1 MAQSILVAGQGTI
14 GLVPNTATLKW
25 LPQYTGQEEI
35 IVTLFEITSGE
46 IEVQCSIPQINIRY
60 EDYNVEGYSE
70 KYLKLILTNTDP
82 TQSPPANKFTLT
94 LRNIDTGV
102 ILAIVNI
109 NYETLNNNKILE
121 PIALSRLYITNPT
134 YGNGQYLKRKDETVQ
149 LGYTTFNYLRNETVS
164 EIKNTAFNN
173 RNPLNK
179 LVSLHPQIL
188 SVASPTTA
196 NIVTEGNKSVSK
208 AVPTIR
214 SLKEGY
220 GVISYTP
227 TAINSDTKLGPTQHL
242 KYLVRNLSIA
252 SRTTRD
258 DPNTNNLAWGTTF
271 IHMFD
276 QNFIGWNIRV
286 GLHKD
291 PYPQGVNDLVC
302 IFDNQQDDI
311 LEVTPFVFNGRIGAM
326 IQAKQAVARKAYLG
340 VQLHN
345 PYGEE
350 NGRYLS
356 AVYEFNIVPGNNTT
370 PIMVKGSNG
379 EETISIFIG
388 DSLEYTLATPANDY
402 RYVINNDNLINVD
415 KSSKRITGVREGN
428 NYIDFYSSHTSL
440 NEGRA
445 RLNVNVKPLPEKTL
459 EINKESL
466 LLAVGQSVSLNI
478 NASCADRLTFTQDG
492 GNYVEVFDF
501 TNKNKTNGTLSGRVT
516 IRGLEVGRT
525 QLTITSSWR
534 GVECIQK
541 VVEVNVFER
550 NDWKITCNLDKI
562 KLNIKKNREEQ
573 NNPIILEAMTNC
585 YYIGAEYNTNQEAFF
600 HRAETLPNKNS
611 LKYKIFAKT
620 VKGKYSITLYG
631 YNQVGQKLCSLTI
644 PVDVLKNAEI
654 PSNEVWIGLE
664 HKHKDL
670 EDHAEAPYRYFTV
683 IKWTERSDIDQIMNH
698 KIFLPSRSGTLLSH
712 KELEN
717 VTKYS
722 KRYYEYASPSS
733 PNRTVNP
740 TKPEALWLD
749 TRNNLVWKC
758 VDNTPNRN
766 AWIAYDGQQIG
777 EVDQLLYPD
786 PGEQGFGAGPM
797 SIDLHEKYGLTPLPG
812 CYDVKSKNYGNY
824 KDEYD
829 NIYVCIPKHY
839 VKLES
844 TPNEPPLPMY
854 KIMYFPKYGEEAK
867 IYPVFHNH
875 RTNTLNE
882 VFKHEDRDVYPKYDK
897 PIFKHELRPVPTSG
911 ENSTYILNLLLRDQ
925 TV

>member
-25 LPQYTGQEEI
+25 LPNYTDQEEI
-35 IVTLFEITSGE
+35 IVTLFEITPGE
-46 IEVQCSIPQINIRY
+46 IEAQCSIPQISIRY
-60 EDYNVEGYSE
+60 EDYSVDGYNE
-70 KYLKLILTNTDP
+70 KYLKLILINTDP
-82 TQSPPANKFTLT
+82 TQIPPANKFTLT
-94 LRNIDTGV
+94 LRHIDTGI
-102 ILAIVNI
+102 ILAVVNV
-109 NYETLNNNKILE
+109 NYETNNNDKILE
-121 PIALSRLYITNPT
+121 PMALSRIFITNPT

-149 LGYTTFNYLRNETVS
+149 LGYISFNYLRNETVS
-164 EIKNTAFNN
+164 EIQDTAFNN

-179 LVSLHPQIL
+179 LVSLNPQVL
-188 SVASPTTA
+188 SVVSPTTM
-196 NIVTEGNKSVSK
+196 NIGTEGNRSVSK
-208 AVPTIR
+208 AIPTIR

-242 KYLVRNLSIA
+242 KYLVKNLSIA
-252 SRTTRD
+252 SQTTQD
-258 DPNTNNLAWGTTF
+258 DPNINTLAWGNTF

-276 QNFIGWNIRV
+276 QTYPGWNIQV

-311 LEVTPFVFNGRIGAM
+311 LEVTPFNFNGRIGAM
-326 IQAKQAVARKAYLG
+326 IQAKQAVDRKAFLG

-350 NGRYLS
+350 NGRYLN
-356 AVYEFNIVPGNNTT
+356 AVYQFDIVPGNNVT
-370 PIMVKGSNG
+370 PITAKGING
-379 EETISIFIG
+379 EDSISLFVG
-388 DSLEYTLATPANDY
+388 DSYEYFLATPATDY
-402 RYVINNDNLINVD
+402 RYTINNNDLISVN
-415 KSSKRITGVREGN
+415 KSSKRIIGLKEGN
-428 NYIDFYSSHTSL
+428 TYVDFYGTYDTL
-440 NEGRA
+440 TEGRT
-445 RLNVNVKPLPEKTL
+445 RLNVNVKALPDKSIEVDK
-459 EINKESL
+459 EIIL
-466 LLAVGQSVSLNI
+466 LSVGQSISLNF
-478 NASCADRLTFTQDG
+478 NASRADRLTYTQG
-492 GNYVEVFDF
+492 SKEFIEVYDF
-501 TNKNKTNGTLSGRVT
+501 TSKNNDDGTLSGRVT
-516 IRGLEVGRT
+516 VKGLALGKT
-525 QLTITSSWR
+525 QLIIRSYWR
-534 GVECIQK
+534 DVESVSKII
-541 VVEVNVFER
+541 EVQVLER
-550 NDWKITCNLDKI
+550 NTWKIISNLDKI
-562 KLNIKKNREEQ
+562 KLNLKKNKEEQ
-573 NNPIILEAMTNC
+573 NNPVILEAITNC
-585 YYIGAEYNTNQEAFF
+585 YYIGAEYNVDQEAFL
-600 HRAETLPNKNS
+600 HREETLTNRNR
-611 LKYKIFAKT
+611 LKYKFFAKT
-620 VKGKYSITLYG
+620 VKGKYNITLYG
-631 YNQVGQKLCSLTI
+631 YNQVGERLCSLTL
-644 PVDVLKNAEI
+644 PVEVLKNAEI
-654 PSNEVWIGLE
+654 PSDEVWIGLE
-664 HKHKDL
+664 HKHRDL
-670 EDHAEAPYRYFTV
+670 EDHIEAPYRYFTV

-717 VTKYS
+717 ITKYS
-722 KRYYEYASPSS
+722 KRYYEYAAPSS
-733 PNRTVNP
+733 PNRKVNP
-740 TKPEALWLD
+740 TKIEALWLD

-867 IYPVFHNH
+867 IYPVFHNYE
-875 RTNTLNE
+875 TNTLNE
-882 VFKHEDRDVYPKYDK
+882 IFKHEDQDVYPKWDK
-897 PIFKHELRPVPTSG
+897 PIFKHDPRAVPTSG
-911 ENSTYILNLLLRDQ
+911 ENQTHILNLLLRDRS
-925 TV
+925 V

>member
-60 EDYNVEGYSE
+60 EDYNVEGYNE

-82 TQSPPANKFTLT
+82 TQIPPANKFTLT
-94 LRNIDTGV
+94 LRHIDTGV
-102 ILAIVNI
+102 ILAIVNV
-109 NYETLNNNKILE
+109 NYETTNNDKILE
-121 PIALSRLYITNPT
+121 PIALSRLFITNPT

-149 LGYTTFNYLRNETVS
+149 LGYTSFNYLRNETVS
-164 EIKNTAFNN
+164 EIKNTTFNN

-179 LVSLHPQIL
+179 LVSLHPQVL
-188 SVASPTTA
+188 SVASPTTT
-196 NIVTEGNKSVSK
+196 NIGTEGNRSVSK
-208 AVPTIR
+208 AIPTIR

-227 TAINSDTKLGPTQHL
+227 TAVNSDTKLGPTQHL
-242 KYLVRNLSIA
+242 KYLVKNLSIA

-258 DPNTNNLAWGTTF
+258 DPDINNLAWGTTF

-276 QNFIGWNIRV
+276 QTYPGWNIRV

-311 LEVTPFVFNGRIGAM
+311 LNVTPFVFNGRIGAM
-326 IQAKQAVARKAYLG
+326 IQAKQAVARKAFLG

-356 AVYEFNIVPGNNTT
+356 AVYQFNIIPGNNST
-370 PIMVKGSNG
+370 PIVAKGKNG
-379 EETISIFIG
+379 EDSISLFVG
-388 DSLEYTLATPANDY
+388 DSFEYSLFTPATDY
-402 RYVINNDNLINVD
+402 RYVINNNELININ
-415 KSSKRITGVREGN
+415 KSSKRIIGLKPGN
-428 NYIDFYSSHTSL
+428 TYVDFYSSYDTL
-440 NEGRA
+440 TEGNT
-445 RLNVNVKPLPEKTL
+445 RLNVNVKALPDKFIEVD
-459 EINKESL
+459 KETVL
-466 LLAVGQSVSLNI
+466 LSVGQSISLNF
-478 NASCADRLTFTQDG
+478 NASRADRLTYTQA
-492 GNYVEVFDF
+492 NREYTEVYDF
-501 TNKNKTNGTLSGRVT
+501 TTKNNNNGTLSGRVT
-516 IRGLEVGRT
+516 LKGLTVGKT
-525 QLTITSSWR
+525 QLVITSYWR
-534 GVECIQK
+534 DVECVRKIIDIQ
-541 VVEVNVFER
+541 VLER
-550 NDWKITCNLDKI
+550 NSWEIVSNLDKI
-562 KLNIKKNREEQ
+562 KLNLKKNREDQ
-573 NNPIILEAMTNC
+573 NNPIILEAITNC
-585 YYIGAEYNTNQEAFF
+585 YYIGAEYNRNQEAFF
-600 HRAETLPNKNS
+600 HREERLNNRNR

-620 VKGKYSITLYG
+620 AKGKHSLTLYG
-631 YNQVGQKLCSLTI
+631 YNQVGERLCSVTI
-644 PVDVLKNAEI
+644 PVEVLKNAEI
-654 PSNEVWIGLE
+654 PQDEVWIGLE
-664 HKHKDL
+664 HKHRDL
-670 EDHAEAPYRYFTV
+670 EDHIEAPYRYFTV
-683 IKWTERSDIDQIMNH
+683 IKWRERSDIDQIMNH

-717 VTKYS
+717 VSKFS
-722 KRYYEYASPSS
+722 KRYYEYAAPSS

-740 TKPEALWLD
+740 TKSEVLWLD

-839 VKLES
+839 VKLEP

-867 IYPVFHNH
+867 VYPVWHDHERNS
-875 RTNTLNE
+875 LKE
-882 VFKHEDRDVYPKYDK
+882 VLKHEDGSVYPLYDK
-897 PIFKHELRPVPTSG
+897 EIFKHDLKAVPTSG